1 MLWKNICLAALGIA
15 ALSVSHAGAQDIP
28 TINLARQ
35 TAAEENLWLMLAKP
49 ELAPNL
55 GKAYKLEWSQ
65 FRASDPTFKA
75 YEGGQIHF
83 GTVSAN
89 AAVVAASKGVDFK
102 MIASLSLESSKGSR
116 TPYLVREDGPKTL
129 AELKGKTIGIN
140 GYRSSIELWGRAGVI
155 KGGLNPDRDVNWA
168 VVPFP
173 AMGEALRAGK
183 IDLAGLPQVFADGEM
198 KKGGLRELFTSKTGV
213 PFDEELIVLIGSPA
227 FMKKYPDATK
237 AFLSDLVTVN
247 KIYLKDV
254 KAARQALLDA
264 KLLALP
270 PDILFNLVDY
280 LRDPDMKINV
290 EALEKQ
296 QDLMLQQGYQ
306 EKKINIKDFVDQS
319 LMPKG

>member
-1 MLWKNICLAALGIA
+1 MLWKKLCLAVLATA
-15 ALSVSHAGAQDIP
+15 SLSVPAFAQEAV
-28 TINLARQ
+28 TIRLARQ
-35 TAAEENLWLMLAKP
+35 TAAEENLWLMLARP

-75 YEGGQIHF
+75 FEGGQIDF

-89 AAVVAASKGVDFK
+89 AAIVAASKGVDFK

-116 TPYLVREDGPKTL
+116 TPYLVMDATGPKTL

-140 GYRSSIELWGRAGVI
+140 GYRSSIELWGRTGVI
-155 KGGLNPDRDVNWA
+155 KAGLNPDRDVNWA

-183 IDLAGLPQVFADGEM
+183 IDVAGLPEVFAMGEF
-198 KKGGLRELFTSKTGV
+198 KRGGVRELFTSKTGV
-213 PFDEELIVLIGSPA
+213 PFDEELIVLIGNPA
-227 FMKKYPDATK
+227 FMKKHPEATR

-247 KIYLKDV
+247 KAYLADV
-254 KAARQALLDA
+254 KAARQALLDK
-264 KLLALP
+264 KLLAMP
-270 PDILFNLVDY
+270 PEILFALKDY
-280 LRDPDMKINV
+280 LRHPDMKIDIS
-290 EALEKQ
+290 ALEKQ

-306 EKKINIKDFVDQS
+306 EKKINMKDAVDES
-319 LMPKG
+319 LMPKS